1 MLFMTKERKLK
12 AVLALLSK
20 GEGKDRIFIQPKP
33 ADTPV
38 FYCEI
43 PNGRDITVD
52 IHVTSIES
60 AKILIEFMK
69 AE

>member
-1 MLFMTKERKLK
+1 MTKERKLK
-12 AVLALLSK
+12 EVLALLSK
-20 GEGKDRIFIQPKP
+20 GEAKGKDRIYIQPKP
-33 ADTPV
+33 SDTPV

-43 PNGRDITVD
+43 PNGRDITLD

-69 AE
+69 AD